1 MEKRII
7 GVILTLIGV
16 IGLIMCGVTF
26 AQHSNGV
33 YNMKL
38 IAIYGILGLIFFVAG
53 IGIIRSVKDV
63 LKNNEHV
70 S

>member
-16 IGLIMCGVTF
+16 IGLIMCGVSF
-26 AQHSNGV
+26 AQHSGS
-33 YNMKL
+33 YNIKL
-38 IAIYGILGLIFFVAG
+38 MAIYGILGLIFFVAG

-63 LKNNEHV
+63 INNNEHV

>member
-26 AQHSNGV
+26 ASHSSGT

-53 IGIIRSVKDV
+53 IGLVRNVRDV
-63 LKNNEHV
+63 IKNNEHV